1 MIENL
6 LFKNNLSK
14 INLKE
19 KIYFTIL
26 KTQFNQ
32 QLEEFAKVTMDFWH
46 YYQLETYNNGNLVFK
61 LNQYLFN
68 HLLSYFKNN
77 IIDFM
82 YIFEFLFNSY
92 QRSLQKSTFWDVYKS
107 YSSIFY
113 NANWIKNQKYLILE
127 IKNIK
132 EISTNIWNFGYHGLG
147 YAFWIIRPQSNKENS
162 GYDNNGRWFLSR
174 KIEFKLI

>member
-19 KIYFTIL
+19 KSYFTIL
-26 KTQFNQ
+26 KTQFDQ

-61 LNQYLFN
+61 IKQDLFN
-68 HLLSYFKNN
+68 NLLS
-77 IIDFM
+77 
-82 YIFEFLFNSY
+82 
-92 QRSLQKSTFWDVYKS
+92 KSKYTFS
-107 YSSIFY
+107 FTSIFY
-113 NANWIKNQKYLILE
+113 NFIFDSYRSSLQNPTPWYIYQGIVNTNHNINWIKNQKSLIME
-127 IKNIK
+127 VKFNEKNDYN
-132 EISTNIWNFGYHGLG
+132 TLHFGYHGLG
-147 YAFWIIRPQSNKENS
+147 YSFLIYLGNLKNIIQ
-162 GYDNNGRWFLSR
+162 